1 MADLATA
8 AELRLYLELE
18 PLAPEETDPRADLLL
33 DVAEGEIRAFT
44 GNAFAVVTDDE
55 QILDGRGSSVLL
67 LPRIPVSAVSEVA
80 ELEHPS
86 NPVETVLEA
95 PGASV
100 GAYEWSEDGIL
111 RRIDGGLFYRRFRG
125 YRVIYSHGLAPE
137 HLGAL
142 KGIVLRVA
150 ARAYENPDG
159 TRQEALG
166 RYSYTVA
173 GDQAGVGLYDADR
186 RELEPYMIGPGA
198 RPYTPDNPTGP

>member
-1 MADLATA
+1 MADLATPL
-8 AELRLYLELE
+8 ELGLYLE
-18 PLAPEETDPRADLLL
+18 ETIAEADPRALLL
-33 DVAEGEIRAFT
+33 LEIAEGEIRTYT
-44 GNAFAVVTDDE
+44 GNGFALVVDDE

-67 LPRIPVSAVSEVA
+67 LPRIPVTAVSEVA
-80 ELEHPS
+80 ELEHPA
-86 NPVETVLEA
+86 NPLETVLEA

-137 HLGAL
+137 HYADL

-150 ARAYENPDG
+150 ARAFESPDG
-159 TRQEALG
+159 IRQEALG
-166 RYSYTVA
+166 RYSYTLA